1 MINKKKIKD
10 IIKKSLMIDV
20 VISLLFVV
28 VNPLNFNILEQIFFI
43 FFIISLGIIINFSDY
58 VKPISVIIIFLIV
71 ILFIFSGISYGHS
84 NIQEKEKMSI
94 SPFIQNSFNPIENV
108 NYSLLTGYT
117 DINIF
122 NGYIIYYYSGNS
134 TSIFQ
139 NITTGKLISHNTG
152 SAIGFIEN
160 NIIFYSVLSGY
171 DNILEAYNISNGTT
185 WQYITSSNSHGTVYT
200 GIISPINSY
209 LILGSYTTQYYFVNS
224 NDQSQYCNY
233 GHIGIYN
240 ISDKK
245 YYNIDTN
252 TLCTIGSGEIHL
264 GNFYNS
270 YSSIGGNNFINN
282 VYSYTNDYNI
292 NSQSINST
300 SIYLSNYSAV
310 FTVPSYAYSLKSN
323 SAFSISENSYYY
335 NTLNEI
341 GVNQNLIYNHGK
353 FYFNNITYNSSYI
366 PNNLQYQSFY
376 FQNGYIYFVDNGNLM
391 SFQVNQFSIQVKS
404 YSSIGTEINNYFL
417 YNGNI
422 YTKEYLNNTINIRIL
437 PLNYSVYYWINGY
450 IYINQSNPSFHSG
463 IFYSYIVSIYYSQS
477 QSAPQSPFSISTY
490 IYPISM
496 LFFFFM
502 CSILIIGYIKYGGN
516 KNGK

>member
-108 NYSLLTGYT
+108 NYSLLSGYT
-117 DINIF
+117 DINIQD
-122 NGYIIYYYSGNS
+122 GYIQYYFSGNTTSIFQSIKTGNLIKYNKGEAFYYNGNIFYLQSNGLISEFNYSTGKSFTILNSLMTTPGGDILSISGSHQFALFSNYLIYDYYGEMSYGDYQAFYIYNIEKNITKGSVLNRLGVASASVNLYNTFFYFPYSNTKYDINIINQNNYYDVSSSVINS
-134 TSIFQ
+134 TSIFLS
-139 NITTGKLISHNTG
+139 NYTSIYTIPHYGFSSTTGAT
-152 SAIGFIEN
+152 
-160 NIIFYSVLSGY
+160 
-171 DNILEAYNISNGTT
+171 
-185 WQYITSSNSHGTVYT
+185 
-200 GIISPINSY
+200 
-209 LILGSYTTQYYFVNS
+209 
-224 NDQSQYCNY
+224 
-233 GHIGIYN
+233 
-240 ISDKK
+240 
-245 YYNIDTN
+245 
-252 TLCTIGSGEIHL
+252 
-264 GNFYNS
+264 
-270 YSSIGGNNFINN
+270 
-282 VYSYTNDYNI
+282 YNI
-292 NSQSINST
+292 N
-300 SIYLSNYSAV
+300 
-310 FTVPSYAYSLKSN
+310 
-323 SAFSISENSYYY
+323 ENSYYY
-335 NTLNEI
+335 NSLNEI
-341 GVNQNLIYNHGK
+341 GVNQNLFYNHGK
-353 FYFNNITYNSSYI
+353 FYYNNITYNSSYI

-376 FQNGYIYFVDNGNLM
+376 FQNGYIYFVYNGNLM

-437 PLNYSVYYWINGY
+437 PLNYSVYYWAKGY

-477 QSAPQSPFSISTY
+477 QSVPQSPFSISTY

-502 CSILIIGYIKYGGN
+502 CSILIIGYIKYGSG

>member
-108 NYSLLTGYT
+108 NYSLLSGYT
-117 DINIF
+117 DINIQD
-122 NGYIIYYYSGNS
+122 GYIQYYFSGNT

-139 NITTGKLISHNTG
+139 NITTGKLISYNLGYQAFISGNYVYTIPNNDSLKILNINNG
-152 SAIGFIEN
+152 AI
-160 NIIFYSVLSGY
+160 
-171 DNILEAYNISNGTT
+171 T
-185 WQYITSSNSHGTVYT
+185 YITYSTNTYSSYPYIFMSNDYIIIVWTSYNGIQGLSYYSILNNKMNINTVY
-200 GIISPINSY
+200 SP
-209 LILGSYTTQYYFVNS
+209 TES
-224 NDQSQYCNY
+224 NIYGNY
-233 GHIGIYN
+233 WN
-240 ISDKK
+240 I
-245 YYNIDTN
+245 
-252 TLCTIGSGEIHL
+252 
-264 GNFYNS
+264 YNS
-270 YSSIGGNNFINN
+270 Y
-282 VYSYTNDYNI
+282 VYSKENHDNYIINMYNY
-292 NSQSINST
+292 NSYDISGQSINST
-300 SIYLSNYSAV
+300 SIYLSNYSAI
-310 FTVPSYAYSLKSN
+310 FTVPSYGYSLKSN

-353 FYFNNITYNSSYI
+353 FYYNNITYNSSYI

-437 PLNYSVYYWINGY
+437 PLNYSVYYWTNGY

>member
-20 VISLLFVV
+20 VISLLFIV
-28 VNPLNFNILEQIFFI
+28 VNPLNFSILEQIFFI
-43 FFIISLGIIINFSDY
+43 FYIISLGIILNFSDY
-58 VKPISVIIIFLIV
+58 IKPIIKNISVIVIFLIV
-71 ILFIFSGISYGHS
+71 LLFVFSGISYGHS

-108 NYSLLTGYT
+108 NYSLLSGYT
-117 DINIF
+117 DINIQ
-122 NGYIIYYYSGNS
+122 NGYIQYYYSGNT

-139 NITTGKLISHNTG
+139 NIITGKLISHNT
-152 SAIGFIEN
+152 AKYQGFIYN
-160 NIIFYSVLSGY
+160 NNLYWLSTNGLITYFNLSTSKTYQISNSLFYTPQAPINPIVGLPAISIFSHYIIYGMNSGY
-171 DNILEAYNISNGTT
+171 QVGAYTN
-185 WQYITSSNSHGTVYT
+185 
-200 GIISPINSY
+200 
-209 LILGSYTTQYYFVNS
+209 YFS
-224 NDQSQYCNY
+224 EFY
-233 GHIGIYN
+233 IYN
-240 ISDKK
+240 ILTNTTYGTSGEALGGADNTNAYIYNTYIDVNGNYALNFNNMNN
-245 YYNIDTN
+245 YYNIA
-252 TLCTIGSGEIHL
+252 
-264 GNFYNS
+264 
-270 YSSIGGNNFINN
+270 
-282 VYSYTNDYNI
+282 
-292 NSQSINST
+292 SQSINTTSIFLSNYT
-300 SIYLSNYSAV
+300 SIYTIPHYGYSV
-310 FTVPSYAYSLKSN
+310 TSN
-323 SAFSISENSYYY
+323 SVFNINENPYYY

-341 GVNQNLIYNHGK
+341 GVNQNLFYNHGK
-353 FYFNNITYNSSYI
+353 FYFDNITYNSSYI
-366 PNNLQYQSFY
+366 PDNLQYQSFY

-437 PLNYSVYYWINGY
+437 PLNYSVYYWTNGY

-502 CSILIIGYIKYGGN
+502 CSILIIGYIKYGSG